1 MTALLAQHVHMDG
14 MARVYLTLSAM
25 AVATAAGGGG
35 GGNARTAAAGEVRS
49 NSALQE
55 AAEKLAAN
63 PASQDDVARLGEL
76 QQAAARD
83 ESE

>member
-1 MTALLAQHVHMDG
+1 MVASTRDQAALA
-14 MARVYLTLSAM
+14 ATSAV
-25 AVATAAGGGG
+25 VATGA
-35 GGNARTAAAGEVRS
+35 AAAGEVRS